1 MRYDLKVLANRG
13 RFIKFILDGKLEI
26 KSRTKEEIMLDCLN
40 LGLEKIEDSY
50 DYLLRMPLWSLTKEL
65 FEKLKDDYRAK
76 KSDIESLALV
86 ETKDMYLSD
95 LAELKKKLK

>member
-1 MRYDLKVLANRG
+1 
-13 RFIKFILDGKLEI
+13 
-26 KSRTKEEIMLDCLN
+26 
-40 LGLEKIEDSY
+40 
-50 DYLLRMPLWSLTKEL
+50 MPLWSLTKEL